1 MLWFHSSY
9 RLVGCSHSGRRKKE
23 FVRHIFVFFFFFWS
37 NIHNTLNTK
46 GCISDDLNEMMD
58 AGLIFHMTNEQK

>member
-1 MLWFHSSY
+1 M
-9 RLVGCSHSGRRKKE
+9 
-23 FVRHIFVFFFFFWS
+23 
-37 NIHNTLNTK
+37 HNTLNTK